1 MVNQNLDD
9 LPKYLYNKGKSYNC
23 GRIRIYL
30 GSAYFAE
37 SIVDIDKS

>member
-23 GRIRIYL
+23 GRIYL